1 MLYFSNV
8 LYLHFFVD
16 WWDVFVWNLFCLTKR
31 WPIQI
36 IYRFTWKYIICLR
49 CVCLKFS
56 KLAIPKYMFVFV
68 IKLSKEKAYLMYGWT
83 WEMEHKMYDLLLTW
97 VSVWDSAPYFHSSV
111 SNVNFVLWK
120 GGGGSRNISCMPRW
134 RFNVLNVQ
142 LQKYIYYWSLEIFK
156 STFCSYIFFWFWDI
170 SPYWSLAYWS
180 LEIGR

>member
-16 WWDVFVWNLFCLTKR
+16 WWDVFMWTGNLGTLFCLTKR
-31 WPIQI
+31 WKIQI
-36 IYRFTWKYIICLR
+36 IYRFTWKYIICLC
-49 CVCLKFS
+49 CVCLK
-56 KLAIPKYMFVFV
+56 LAYF
-68 IKLSKEKAYLMYGWT
+68 MYGWT
-83 WEMEHKMYDLLLTW
+83 WEMEHKMYYLLLTW

-120 GGGGSRNISCMPRW
+120 SGGGVQKYFLYWW

-156 STFCSYIFFWFWDI
+156 STLCSYIFFWFWDI
-170 SPYWSLAYWS
+170 SPYWSPAYWS